1 MWAKVEGYR
10 WWPAHVLDP
19 NDHREEMRD
28 APKLPDR
35 AKPVLVRFH
44 HTQDIGF
51 MAPSKVLDFA
61 EHVKEKSAGGKKGGG
76 FAQAVAAAKAALGMA
91 TEGTNGDHGGDQNP
105 AIDDSNKKT
114 KAPAPTSVDKDN
126 DVGHTKPPSGTK
138 LERTPRVSE
147 RDVEAARPR
156 RQAAA
161 AGEEQRREGP
171 KVIPGE
177 LGAAAGYLHGAAS
190 RAQERLEAGLSD
202 AEDGSDTEDGSDSD
216 ASSDGEDAGEKAA
229 RALGGFAASGR
240 STSIGA
246 ERGVD
251 DFERSMRW
259 YMGVD
264 DPKEAGVVAGLGVHL
279 SEVGVLVGKAAEDDI
294 AAEEGHHGRMKVAL
308 EPKAGM
314 GEQTTAVTDTSNPR
328 RASKREAA
336 AAATEAIVSKP
347 APPASVAAST
357 AAKQAKDAAAA
368 ARDRAKKSRTAAN
381 AAVAAANWG
390 VTEDVNRVTDG
401 TPALHSTD
409 GTAADDS
416 GDDSPRKTRACHQC
430 GRGHAPR
437 FECKNHVGGGK
448 SGGGV
453 KSCGVSYCDGCAR
466 RHYPQYTRDEMQ
478 ARCPKCVGTCTCRAC
493 LRDPVPSPSFATV
506 MSESRRLELC
516 ETLLVTCAPTLR
528 VTAERETNEMAADA
542 ECAATRDSHEDAM
555 DASGAS
561 GWRLFCDMCGGAVA
575 NLHRSCWACEV
586 DLCVECCSDLRTG
599 KGVGDPGWKVAGGV
613 PAATP
618 ASALVGAKGHSVG
631 HSVGNNKRGR
641 DAITSPPAAEPTN
654 GVKPVVSLSD
664 AELAALP
671 VKKRLKLMAVMAAAG
686 QSISTEALKVS
697 STGVKP
703 EAAGAKIEVGVE
715 SRVEVGVESRPCAE
729 PLLCVQCTRPMELR
743 SCVERKWL
751 DRVYKSTRYLDA
763 MDSLKAKKSSEDEA
777 ACPWCVQLPVGS
789 ESLRDCGAGGVVWC
803 PRARDL
809 RDVTSVETNGETD
822 EMESKASGRSA
833 TLTDRDAL
841 RHFRWHWARGE
852 PVVVRGIE
860 PAGADWSPETLER
873 ALRDGAGV
881 SDISGTSGKVSDRM
895 VPVVD
900 ACKESTLGV
909 RSLAVAETMTP
920 HDFFK
925 GFQDQR
931 TFGPDAMYRMDGW
944 PSEAAF
950 KRLAPRHR
958 SAVLAGL
965 PFQEYTNPV
974 DGPLNL
980 ITHVAKNAGGGDGSY
995 PGDGSGCGPRTRVAY
1010 GRVDEVGGV
1019 GDAVSQRL
1027 RTSSADTVEVLYHAS
1042 SAYVPGDVSSDDDEE
1057 EDEAAAPG
1065 AVWHV
1070 FARSHEAHLV
1080 RYLSENGAVLAHPPD
1095 GERRRQN
1102 GSKNG
1107 SIGTHTDAKNG
1118 ADRAL
1123 AARLP
1128 LHDGRCFLTSNE
1140 IDELGRESGG
1150 VVKPWVIYQKPM
1162 EAILVPAGCAR
1173 QTRNLKSCVGVAVDF
1188 ASPESAGAALR
1199 VGEAMRELPGTHAE
1213 RTREGVHA
1221 RTTVLHAAHWAVT
1234 RLEAGKEDSS
1244 A

>member
-1 MWAKVEGYR
+1 
-10 WWPAHVLDP
+10 
-19 NDHREEMRD
+19 
-28 APKLPDR
+28 
-35 AKPVLVRFH
+35 
-44 HTQDIGF
+44 
-51 MAPSKVLDFA
+51 
-61 EHVKEKSAGGKKGGG
+61 
-76 FAQAVAAAKAALGMA
+76 
-91 TEGTNGDHGGDQNP
+91 
-105 AIDDSNKKT
+105 
-114 KAPAPTSVDKDN
+114 
-126 DVGHTKPPSGTK
+126 
-138 LERTPRVSE
+138 
-147 RDVEAARPR
+147 
-156 RQAAA
+156 
-161 AGEEQRREGP
+161 
-171 KVIPGE
+171 
-177 LGAAAGYLHGAAS
+177 
-190 RAQERLEAGLSD
+190 
-202 AEDGSDTEDGSDSD
+202 
-216 ASSDGEDAGEKAA
+216 
-229 RALGGFAASGR
+229 
-240 STSIGA
+240 
-246 ERGVD
+246 
-251 DFERSMRW
+251 
-259 YMGVD
+259 
-264 DPKEAGVVAGLGVHL
+264 
-279 SEVGVLVGKAAEDDI
+279 
-294 AAEEGHHGRMKVAL
+294 
-308 EPKAGM
+308 
-314 GEQTTAVTDTSNPR
+314 
-328 RASKREAA
+328 
-336 AAATEAIVSKP
+336 
-347 APPASVAAST
+347 
-357 AAKQAKDAAAA
+357 
-368 ARDRAKKSRTAAN
+368 
-381 AAVAAANWG
+381 
-390 VTEDVNRVTDG
+390 
-401 TPALHSTD
+401 
-409 GTAADDS
+409 
-416 GDDSPRKTRACHQC
+416 
-430 GRGHAPR
+430 
-437 FECKNHVGGGK
+437 
-448 SGGGV
+448 
-453 KSCGVSYCDGCAR
+453 
-466 RHYPQYTRDEMQ
+466 
-478 ARCPKCVGTCTCRAC
+478 
-493 LRDPVPSPSFATV
+493 
-506 MSESRRLELC
+506 
-516 ETLLVTCAPTLR
+516 
-528 VTAERETNEMAADA
+528 
-542 ECAATRDSHEDAM
+542 
-555 DASGAS
+555 
-561 GWRLFCDMCGGAVA
+561 
-575 NLHRSCWACEV
+575 
-586 DLCVECCSDLRTG
+586 
-599 KGVGDPGWKVAGGV
+599 
-613 PAATP
+613 
-618 ASALVGAKGHSVG
+618 
-631 HSVGNNKRGR
+631 
-641 DAITSPPAAEPTN
+641 
-654 GVKPVVSLSD
+654 
-664 AELAALP
+664 
-671 VKKRLKLMAVMAAAG
+671 
-686 QSISTEALKVS
+686 
-697 STGVKP
+697 
-703 EAAGAKIEVGVE
+703 
-715 SRVEVGVESRPCAE
+715 
-729 PLLCVQCTRPMELR
+729 
-743 SCVERKWL
+743 
-751 DRVYKSTRYLDA
+751 
-763 MDSLKAKKSSEDEA
+763 
-777 ACPWCVQLPVGS
+777 
-789 ESLRDCGAGGVVWC
+789 
-803 PRARDL
+803 
-809 RDVTSVETNGETD
+809 
-822 EMESKASGRSA
+822 
-833 TLTDRDAL
+833 LTDRDAL

-1057 EDEAAAPG
+1057 DEAAAPG

-1095 GERRRQN
+1095 GERRRQ
-1102 GSKNG
+1102 NG

-1234 RLEAGKEDSS
+1234 RLESRKEDSS

>member
-294 AAEEGHHGRMKVAL
+294 AAEEGHHGRMKVAVV
-308 EPKAGM
+308 EQRMGTK

-347 APPASVAAST
+347 AAPASVAAST
-357 AAKQAKDAAAA
+357 AAKQAKDASAA

-401 TPALHSTD
+401 TPALPSTD

-448 SGGGV
+448 SGGGSNRAACPTATGARGATTRSTPAMRCRRGV
-453 KSCGVSYCDGCAR
+453 PSVSGRARAARVSATRFRRRPSRPSCQSLGGLNCAR
-466 RHYPQYTRDEMQ
+466 R
-478 ARCPKCVGTCTCRAC
+478 
-493 LRDPVPSPSFATV
+493 
-506 MSESRRLELC
+506 
-516 ETLLVTCAPTLR
+516 
-528 VTAERETNEMAADA
+528 
-542 ECAATRDSHEDAM
+542 
-555 DASGAS
+555 
-561 GWRLFCDMCGGAVA
+561 
-575 NLHRSCWACEV
+575 CW
-586 DLCVECCSDLRTG
+586 
-599 KGVGDPGWKVAGGV
+599 
-613 PAATP
+613 
-618 ASALVGAKGHSVG
+618 
-631 HSVGNNKRGR
+631 
-641 DAITSPPAAEPTN
+641 
-654 GVKPVVSLSD
+654 
-664 AELAALP
+664 
-671 VKKRLKLMAVMAAAG
+671 
-686 QSISTEALKVS
+686 
-697 STGVKP
+697 
-703 EAAGAKIEVGVE
+703 
-715 SRVEVGVESRPCAE
+715 
-729 PLLCVQCTRPMELR
+729 
-743 SCVERKWL
+743 
-751 DRVYKSTRYLDA
+751 
-763 MDSLKAKKSSEDEA
+763 
-777 ACPWCVQLPVGS
+777 
-789 ESLRDCGAGGVVWC
+789 
-803 PRARDL
+803 
-809 RDVTSVETNGETD
+809 
-822 EMESKASGRSA
+822 
-833 TLTDRDAL
+833 
-841 RHFRWHWARGE
+841 
-852 PVVVRGIE
+852 
-860 PAGADWSPETLER
+860 
-873 ALRDGAGV
+873 
-881 SDISGTSGKVSDRM
+881 
-895 VPVVD
+895 
-900 ACKESTLGV
+900 
-909 RSLAVAETMTP
+909 
-920 HDFFK
+920 
-925 GFQDQR
+925 
-931 TFGPDAMYRMDGW
+931 
-944 PSEAAF
+944 
-950 KRLAPRHR
+950 
-958 SAVLAGL
+958 
-965 PFQEYTNPV
+965 
-974 DGPLNL
+974 
-980 ITHVAKNAGGGDGSY
+980 
-995 PGDGSGCGPRTRVAY
+995 
-1010 GRVDEVGGV
+1010 
-1019 GDAVSQRL
+1019 
-1027 RTSSADTVEVLYHAS
+1027 
-1042 SAYVPGDVSSDDDEE
+1042 
-1057 EDEAAAPG
+1057 
-1065 AVWHV
+1065 
-1070 FARSHEAHLV
+1070 
-1080 RYLSENGAVLAHPPD
+1080 
-1095 GERRRQN
+1095 
-1102 GSKNG
+1102 
-1107 SIGTHTDAKNG
+1107 
-1118 ADRAL
+1118 
-1123 AARLP
+1123 
-1128 LHDGRCFLTSNE
+1128 
-1140 IDELGRESGG
+1140 
-1150 VVKPWVIYQKPM
+1150 
-1162 EAILVPAGCAR
+1162 
-1173 QTRNLKSCVGVAVDF
+1173 
-1188 ASPESAGAALR
+1188 
-1199 VGEAMRELPGTHAE
+1199 
-1213 RTREGVHA
+1213 
-1221 RTTVLHAAHWAVT
+1221 
-1234 RLEAGKEDSS
+1234 
-1244 A
+1244 